1 MVHFILT
8 SESGIQEIPQ
18 ILRGTLPENRLSS
31 IGSGNLASGVKAVVL
46 GGGYDDDGVI
56 AAMREAASKAA
67 NIPWVRQDTS
77 KPTPPLGPEYGKAM
91 VGRVREALGEL
102 QASGKLDGNEG
113 GVFWY

>member
-1 MVHFILT
+1 MS

-18 ILRGTLPENRLSS
+18 ILRGKLPDNRLSS
-31 IGSGNLASGVKAVVL
+31 IGSGSLANRAKAVVL
-46 GGGYDDDGVI
+46 GGGYDNDDVI
-56 AAMREAASKAA
+56 ASMREAASKAA

-91 VGRVREALGEL
+91 VGRVKEALGEL
-102 QASGKLDGNEG
+102 QKSGKLDGSEG